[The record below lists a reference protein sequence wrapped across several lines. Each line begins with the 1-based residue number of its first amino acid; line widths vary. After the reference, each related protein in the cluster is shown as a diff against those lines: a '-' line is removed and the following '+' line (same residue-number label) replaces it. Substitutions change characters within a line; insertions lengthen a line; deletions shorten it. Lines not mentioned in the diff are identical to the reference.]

1 MEQATA
7 AAPERG
13 SGERRALARLSDP
26 SSRKRFL
33 RMAGGAGAAGALAT
47 LAAACGERETPIGVT
62 QRDPGTV
69 AAFGPG
75 DIGIVNF
82 ALLLEYIEE
91 DFYEKVRKSGEI
103 SDRRLAVL
111 IDDIYANEAEHTR
124 ALERVAEQMG
134 RPIRRPKVEV
144 ESVLAGGQ
152 DGILEES
159 ASLENLGAAAYL
171 GQATRISDTQV
182 LAAALSIHTVEARH
196 AAALNELAGRGFR
209 GGGALS
215 GSIPNGAFAKPMT
228 MQQVIRRVRRFVP
241 DGVPKLE
248 SPGG

>member
-7 AAPERG
+7 AAPEEA
-13 SGERRALARLSDP
+13 SGERRALDRLGDP
-26 SSRKRFL
+26 TSRKRFL

-47 LAAACGERETPIGVT
+47 LTAACGERETPIGVT

-69 AAFGPG
+69 AEFGPG

-82 ALLLEYIEE
+82 ALLLEYVEQE
-91 DFYEKVRKSGEI
+91 FYEQVRKSGEVGG
-103 SDRRLAVL
+103 RLAAL
-111 IDDIYANEAEHTR
+111 IDDIYANEVEHTR

-134 RPIRRPKVEV
+134 RPIRRPKIEV
-144 ESVLAGGQ
+144 ESVLADGQ
-152 DGILEES
+152 DAILEES

-171 GQATRISDTQV
+171 GQAARISDTQV

-196 AAALNELAGRGFR
+196 AAALNELAGRGFS
-209 GGGALS
+209 GDGALS

-228 MQQVIRRVRRFVP
+228 MQQVMKRVRRFVP
-241 DGVPKLE
+241 GGVPKLE